1 MRLIDVAFF
10 SFEQQAMILWVTLS
24 GLRHRALG
32 SYPILS
38 CCAAAGS

>member
-24 GLRHRALG
+24 GLRHRVLG
-32 SYPILS
+32 SYPLLS
-38 CCAAAGS
+38 GCAAASS

>member
-24 GLRHRALG
+24 GLRHRVLG

-38 CCAAAGS
+38 CRAAAGS